1 MSPLEILN
9 SKDNTKEVND
19 ENENENSK
27 RNELLTELKEREQL
41 YNNIVKSN
49 KEIKEKINFTNKKYD
64 DILKRIED
72 KKNKDMEQK
81 LKNQINEI
89 DKEIEAYRNENK
101 NYKKTIGQLKNSVY
115 FKNTVA
121 NAAAMQNILKQEK
134 LKNKEYISELN
145 TLKRIQ
151 KINNNYITNY
161 EKEYKMKENID
172 YVNKQIKEIKESIK
186 LLTDDYNLLEKYFK
200 LIHEKIIGM
209 DIKTNVKKNEVK
221 EIKNEEEKKSFKN
234 EEVKDVIEVIIS
246 LRNQIME
253 KRAKLNNINSG
264 SEGKMNEYFAQNR
277 YIEIE
282 LKENLKKYKDL
293 TSKRANLKKE
303 INKLTSKKNRQKSKA
318 KLLMKTNNSKNIDQG
333 NIKKEIDNN
342 SKTILNDSKN
352 RSKDNIDN
360 TLDKDKEIKKDI
372 INDIK
377 ENNDNI
383 EQIKKDNVNEN
394 NENNEEKHEES
405 PEEKH
410 EEKHEEKN
418 EKKQEENINENKD
431 DKTNKEDNE
440 NNNIKN
446 EEKDIT
452 MKNQSK
458 LENIETEKELKKKN
472 QEIEEIK
479 S

>member
-1 MSPLEILN
+1 
-9 SKDNTKEVND
+9 
-19 ENENENSK
+19 
-27 RNELLTELKEREQL
+27 
-41 YNNIVKSN
+41 
-49 KEIKEKINFTNKKYD
+49 
-64 DILKRIED
+64 
-72 KKNKDMEQK
+72 
-81 LKNQINEI
+81 
-89 DKEIEAYRNENK
+89 
-101 NYKKTIGQLKNSVY
+101 
-115 FKNTVA
+115 
-121 NAAAMQNILKQEK
+121 MQNILKQEK

-186 LLTDDYNLLEKYFK
+186 LLTNDYNLLEKYFK

-209 DIKTNVKKNEVK
+209 DIKTNVKKNEIK

-318 KLLMKTNNSKNIDQG
+318 KLLMKTNNSKTIDHG
-333 NIKKEIDNN
+333 NISKEIDNN

-383 EQIKKDNVNEN
+383 EQMKEDNVNESN
-394 NENNEEKHEES
+394 KNNEEKHEEL
-405 PEEKH
+405 PGEKH
-410 EEKHEEKN
+410 EEKP
-418 EKKQEENINENKD
+418 EENITDNKD
-431 DKTNKEDNE
+431 GKTNKEDNE
-440 NNNIKN
+440 NNDTKN